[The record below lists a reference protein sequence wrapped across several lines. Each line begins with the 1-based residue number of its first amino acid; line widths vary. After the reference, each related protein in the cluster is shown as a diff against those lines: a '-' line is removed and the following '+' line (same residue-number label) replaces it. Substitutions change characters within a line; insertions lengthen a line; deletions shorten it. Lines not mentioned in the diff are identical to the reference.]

1 MNPPYFDH
9 RKTYDVAFLA
19 RHELQKLF
27 ALFVSKPEL
36 YKDIEDL
43 AESDKQDYMFHNFHM
58 FIRYYYNLNLEK
70 QYDESVYF
78 ASLFMDKAGSVN
90 VCGGGGSISNSGR
103 RQFIGGYKAGQAAR
117 KANIEYLTKK
127 YGLVFKTVDPRT
139 FIGHQEPWK
148 NLSPALLEKEG
159 WGWVAQQ
166 GYTDETFA
174 APFPEK
180 MDGDLVPLAIRN
192 KALQKWKAHR
202 KAESDKA
209 IAALKPASS
218 EEDEEDAVVPQTPTP
233 ENIKKI
239 VLSEEDLKL
248 IMDEDW

>member
-1 MNPPYFDH
+1 MNPPSFD
-9 RKTYDVAFLA
+9 RKRTYDVAFLEH
-19 RHELQKLF
+19 HELQKLF

-36 YKDIEDL
+36 YKGIDDL
-43 AESDKQDYMFHNFHM
+43 AEFEKQDYLFYNFHR
-58 FIRYYYNLNLEK
+58 FIQDYYNFNAEK
-70 QYDESVYF
+70 QYDESAYF
-78 ASLFMDKAGSVN
+78 VSLYVDKAGAVN
-90 VCGGGGSISNSGR
+90 VCGGGGGVSNSGR
-103 RQFIGGYKAGQAAR
+103 RQFIGGYKAGQADR
-117 KANIEYLTKK
+117 KVKTEYLAKK
-127 YGLVFKTVDPRT
+127 YGLGFKTVDPRT

-209 IAALKPASS
+209 IAALTLAKS
-218 EEDEEDAVVPQTPTP
+218 EDEEEKPPSTPD
-233 ENIKKI
+233 NIKKI